1 MMTDTFNATPEIT
14 PEKLTIMKLKASG
27 LGGIDRDVFS
37 EPSSPSRNR
46 SFSFGSQANGM
57 SHGASHGASH
67 SSSIGRRSA
76 RQSSSLSR
84 RSSSFLQSHRNTMSM
99 ELTSQAE
106 GKLFAFVDTMSS
118 AAREAASL
126 KESWAR
132 MMAERDS
139 LLRERDELL
148 VTVEEV
154 TEEFQR
160 KDAEHSH
167 HGHEHGERKRQIE
180 KLILELTAAM
190 TAIAEHKK
198 KLADRDRDL
207 QSVRHELHE
216 LHSSVSLTHTD
227 RERTKTELEG
237 AYAKLKMCEDERD
250 SARLDADR
258 HHNELRN
265 LLREHTEVKSKYN
278 EASSKFEFTRK
289 EVLALTDRIKVFE
302 LERDE
307 HLHEKDRLH
316 DELKRLRFR
325 ADDTTRE
332 FTELTERHDR
342 VQREL
347 HKLKETIRLIETE
360 RDDFSITI
368 ENLRREVKAKA
379 TGWEE
384 SDARCDDLTLK
395 HEHIK
400 REVVS
405 LKDKLRDVEME
416 RTDLREAVERS
427 REDHR
432 LIVIERDQVKQDLHD
447 EQRKV
452 EDGHRRVNVLEESLR
467 RSELNITEIKTE
479 IITLTE
485 RNKVLHREGDESR
498 GKHGHLTAEIASLM
512 EKLAL
517 FEAEISSL
525 KYARDR
531 AHSDLNAW
539 KHKYEEITETITT
552 YEDSSA
558 EFEFEITSL
567 RTLLSEAREQKER
580 AIAAR
585 YAADRER
592 DEYITKYEEKCREME
607 RFEENASSVYHASG
621 GGGGGR
627 KSHISRIVSSTGTA
641 VHHEGAGNG
650 HNHGNSHGHLHEHNE
665 GNSMFG

>member
-1 MMTDTFNATPEIT
+1 
-14 PEKLTIMKLKASG
+14 
-27 LGGIDRDVFS
+27 
-37 EPSSPSRNR
+37 
-46 SFSFGSQANGM
+46 
-57 SHGASHGASH
+57 
-67 SSSIGRRSA
+67 
-76 RQSSSLSR
+76 
-84 RSSSFLQSHRNTMSM
+84 MSM

-167 HGHEHGERKRQIE
+167 HGHEHGERKRQVE

-207 QSVRHELHE
+207 QGVRHELHE
-216 LHSSVSLTHTD
+216 LHSSVSITHTD
-227 RERTKTELEG
+227 RERTKTELE
-237 AYAKLKMCEDERD
+237 ATFAKLKMCEDERD
-250 SARLDADR
+250 SARVDADR
-258 HHNELRN
+258 HHTELRN
-265 LLREHTEVKSKYN
+265 LLREHTELKSKYT
-278 EASSKFEFTRK
+278 ETSSKFESTRK
-289 EVLALTDRIKVFE
+289 EVLTLSDRIKVFE
-302 LERDE
+302 FERDE

-325 ADDTTRE
+325 ADEASRE

-347 HKLKETIRLIETE
+347 HKLKETVRIIETE

-416 RTDLREAVERS
+416 RTELRESMDRS

-432 LIVIERDQVKQDLHD
+432 LIVIERDQIKQDLHD

-467 RSELNITEIKTE
+467 RSELTITEIKTE
-479 IITLTE
+479 IVTLTE

-498 GKHGHLTAEIASLM
+498 GKHGHLTTEIASLM

-517 FEAEISSL
+517 FEAEISNL

-567 RTLLSEAREQKER
+567 RTLLNEAREQKER
-580 AIAAR
+580 AISAR

-607 RFEENASSVYHASG
+607 RFEENASSVYHASAAASG
-621 GGGGGR
+621 GGGGAR
-627 KSHISRIVSSTGTA
+627 KSHISRIVSSTGTT
-641 VHHEGAGNG
+641 VHNEGAGNG
-650 HNHGNSHGHLHEHNE
+650 HSHGHGHEHHE

>member
-1 MMTDTFNATPEIT
+1 MTDTFDATPEIT

-37 EPSSPSRNR
+37 EPSSPTRHRSL
-46 SFSFGSQANGM
+46 SFSSQAN
-57 SHGASHGASH
+57 GASHGASH
-67 SSSIGRRSA
+67 SSSLGRRST
-76 RQSSSLSR
+76 RQSSSLTR

-160 KDAEHSH
+160 KDAENSH
-167 HGHEHGERKRQIE
+167 HGHEHNERKRQVE
-180 KLILELTAAM
+180 TLLLELTAAM
-190 TAIAEHKK
+190 TAVAEHKK
-198 KLADRDRDL
+198 KLADRERDL
-207 QSVRHELHE
+207 QHVRHELQE

-227 RERTKTELEG
+227 RERTKTELE
-237 AYAKLKMCEDERD
+237 ATYARLKMCEDERD
-250 SARLDADR
+250 SARLDSDR
-258 HHNELRN
+258 HHSELRN
-265 LLREHTEVKSKYN
+265 LLRENTELKSKYT
-278 EASSKFEFTRK
+278 ETSTKFESTRK
-289 EVLALTDRIKVFE
+289 EVLTLSDRIKMFE

-316 DELKRLRFR
+316 DELKRLRSR
-325 ADDTTRE
+325 ADETTRE
-332 FTELTERHDR
+332 FTELSERHDR

-347 HKLKETIRLIETE
+347 HKLKETVRIIETE
-360 RDDFSITI
+360 RDDFSVTI

-384 SDARCDDLTLK
+384 SDARCDEMTLK

-405 LKDKLRDVEME
+405 LKEKLRDVEME
-416 RTDLREAVERS
+416 RTELRESMERS

-432 LIVIERDQVKQDLHD
+432 LIIIERDQLKQDLHD
-447 EQRKV
+447 ERRKV
-452 EDGHRRVNVLEESLR
+452 EDSHRRINILEESLR
-467 RSELNITEIKTE
+467 RSELTITEIKTE
-479 IITLTE
+479 ILTLTE
-485 RNKVLHREGDESR
+485 RNKVLHREGDEAR
-498 GKHGHLTAEIASLM
+498 GKHGHLATEIATLM
-512 EKLAL
+512 ERLAL
-517 FEAEISSL
+517 FEAEISTL
-525 KYARDR
+525 KHARDR

-567 RTLLSEAREQKER
+567 RTLLNEAREQKER

-607 RFEENASSVYHASG
+607 RFEENASSVYHAST
-621 GGGGGR
+621 GGGGR
-627 KSHISRIVSSTGTA
+627 KSHISRIVSSTGTT
-641 VHHEGAGNG
+641 VHNEGSGNG
-650 HNHGNSHGHLHEHNE
+650 HSHGHLHEQSE
-665 GNSMFG
+665 GNSVFG

>member
-1 MMTDTFNATPEIT
+1 MAFVATPDIT

-27 LGGIDRDVFS
+27 LGSIDRDVFS
-37 EPSSPSRNR
+37 EPSSPTHGHNR
-46 SFSFGSQANGM
+46 SFSFGSQVNG
-57 SHGASHGASH
+57 GSHGASH
-67 SSSIGRRSA
+67 SSSVGRRST
-76 RQSSSLSR
+76 RQTSSLSR

-99 ELTSQAE
+99 ELSSQAE
-106 GKLFAFVDTMSS
+106 GKLFAFVDTMSA

-139 LLRERDELL
+139 LLRERNELM

-154 TEEFQR
+154 TEEVQR
-160 KDAEHSH
+160 KEAEHSH
-167 HGHEHGERKRQIE
+167 HGHEHGERKRQVE

-198 KLADRDRDL
+198 KLSDRDRDL
-207 QSVRHELHE
+207 AKVRHELHE
-216 LHSSVSLTHTD
+216 LHTSVSLTHTD
-227 RERTKTELEG
+227 RERTKTELE
-237 AYAKLKMCEDERD
+237 ATFARLKMADE
-250 SARLDADR
+250 
-258 HHNELRN
+258 
-265 LLREHTEVKSKYN
+265 T
-278 EASSKFEFTRK
+278 
-289 EVLALTDRIKVFE
+289 I
-302 LERDE
+302 
-307 HLHEKDRLH
+307 
-316 DELKRLRFR
+316 
-325 ADDTTRE
+325 RE

-347 HKLKETIRLIETE
+347 HKLKETVRIVETE

-368 ENLRREVKAKA
+368 ENLRREVKAKV

-384 SDARCDDLTLK
+384 SDARCDDLILK

-405 LKDKLRDVEME
+405 LKEKLRDVEIE
-416 RTDLREAVERS
+416 RTELRESMDRS

-432 LIVIERDQVKQDLHD
+432 LIIIERDQLKQDLHD
-447 EQRKV
+447 EQRKT
-452 EDGHRRVNVLEESLR
+452 EDGHRRINILEESLR
-467 RSELNITEIKTE
+467 RSELTITEIKTE

-485 RNKVLHREGDESR
+485 RNKVLHREGDDHR
-498 GKHGHLTAEIASLM
+498 GKHSHLTAEIASLT

-517 FEAEISSL
+517 FEAEISNL

-531 AHSDLNAW
+531 AHSDLAAW

-567 RTLLSEAREQKER
+567 RTLLNEAREQKER

-585 YAADRER
+585 HAADRER
-592 DEYITKYEEKCREME
+592 DEYIAKYEEKCREME
-607 RFEENASSVYHASG
+607 RFEESASSAYHASTG
-621 GGGGGR
+621 GGAGGR
-627 KSHISRIVSSTGTA
+627 KSHISRIVSSSGTA
-641 VHHEGAGNG
+641 VHHEGAGG
-650 HNHGNSHGHLHEHNE
+650 HGHGHGHMHEHNE